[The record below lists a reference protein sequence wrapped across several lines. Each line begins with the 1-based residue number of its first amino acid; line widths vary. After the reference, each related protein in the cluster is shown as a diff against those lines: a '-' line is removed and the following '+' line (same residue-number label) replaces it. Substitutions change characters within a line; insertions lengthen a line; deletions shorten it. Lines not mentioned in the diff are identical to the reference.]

1 MRLDRDQAFRL
12 QCAQRL
18 AQRAAADAQLLA
30 KLLFAQAFA
39 ALHAAF
45 HDGRTQ
51 VFLHARERRVAG
63 FSKIALLG
71 LGMAVSEDPRGT
83 IAGRAEQRN
92 QAAAAM

>member
-1 MRLDRDQAFRL
+1 MRPSMMDERRYSS
-12 QCAQRL
+12 
-18 AQRAAADAQLLA
+18 
-30 KLLFAQAFA
+30 
-39 ALHAAF
+39 
-45 HDGRTQ
+45 T
-51 VFLHARERRVAG
+51 RERRVAG